1 MLDLLQLAQDY
12 STYGYS
18 TGAVGFSSCT
28 SLILMAVIGILGYVV
43 QARLQSVFAKYS
55 QVPFPNGMTGAEVA

>member
-18 TGAVGFSSCT
+18 TGAVGFSSGT

-43 QARLQSVFAKYS
+43 QARLQSVFAK
-55 QVPFPNGMTGAEVA
+55 